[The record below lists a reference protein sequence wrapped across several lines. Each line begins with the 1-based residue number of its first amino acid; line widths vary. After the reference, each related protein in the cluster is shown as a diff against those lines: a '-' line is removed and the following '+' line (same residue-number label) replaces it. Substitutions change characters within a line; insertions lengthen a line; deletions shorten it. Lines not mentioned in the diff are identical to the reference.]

1 MVEENR
7 VGGVCL
13 NAGCIPTKAM
23 LYCSSLFVSSFNGKR
38 YGLNAQELTF
48 DETSVDRHR
57 NLTVT
62 KLVKGVENLLASRG
76 VEIVSDRAESVLM
89 RKVKCRNCEIEGD
102 KIIIA
107 TGSCPA
113 DIPSA
118 RFDGEHIIGSN
129 EAVKLKNA
137 PSSVLIVGGGV
148 IGIEMATYWASI
160 GKSVFVVEM
169 LDRILPLLNDPRA
182 SAIVT
187 ESLKKKKARIITGER
202 LEKCE
207 VFGDAV
213 KCHLSG
219 GESLEVE
226 RVLISTGRKPNS
238 CVASSDLF
246 QKDNRGHIVTDEAC
260 RTSVENVFAIG
271 DVAGEPYLAH
281 KASHEAEVA
290 VSVISGKSY
299 RKEIE
304 KIPSCVFSDPEVA
317 TVGIT
322 PYEAEEKGLKVV
334 WGEFP
339 FSANGKAVSS
349 GMIDGYARIVARK
362 PDHVIVGGQ
371 ITGACA
377 DILIAEISLALR
389 AELSLEDLAETVH
402 VHPSL
407 GEILPEAA
415 RDAIGKAL
423 HK

>member
-1 MVEENR
+1 
-7 VGGVCL
+7 
-13 NAGCIPTKAM
+13 M

-38 YGLNAQELTF
+38 YGLNAKEISF
-48 DETSVDRHR
+48 DEASVDRHR

-76 VEIVSDRAESVLM
+76 VELVRDRAEKVFKG
-89 RKVKCRNCEIEGD
+89 KVKCSNCEIEGD

-107 TGSCPA
+107 TGSSPA

-118 RFDGEHIIGSN
+118 RFDGDYIIGSN

-137 PSSVLIVGGGV
+137 PSSVLVVGGGV
-148 IGIEMATYWASI
+148 IGVEMATYWASI
-160 GKSVFVVEM
+160 GRSVFVVEM
-169 LDRILPLLNDPRA
+169 LDRILPLLKDPKA
-182 SAIVT
+182 SMSVS
-187 ESLKKKKARIITGER
+187 ESLKKKKVRVITGEQ

-207 VFGDAV
+207 VSGNSV
-213 KCHLSG
+213 RCHLSG
-219 GESLEVE
+219 GESIEVE
-226 RVLISTGRKPNS
+226 KVLVSTGRKPNS
-238 CVASSDLF
+238 SVVSLDLF

-290 VSVISGKSY
+290 VSAISGENS
-299 RKEIE
+299 RREIE

-322 PYEAEEKGLKVV
+322 PSEAEEKGLKVV

-362 PDHVIVGGQ
+362 SDHVIVGGQ

-377 DILIAEISLALR
+377 DIMIAEIALALR
-389 AELSLEDLAETVH
+389 AQLSLEDIAETVH

-407 GEILPEAA
+407 GEIIPEAA
-415 RDAIGKAL
+415 RDAMGKAL